1 MEGWIKLHRKILDN
15 DLWVTDNHLAK
26 VIFIDCVLKANH
38 KARFVPIKGSF
49 GIHIKRGEFITSLR
63 KMANYYN
70 STTKTIKKI
79 LVLLQKMGILETQGK
94 THYTL
99 IIVRNYD
106 QYQHNDNVNGNTL
119 YDTEVDTTETVRT
132 TQGKRTLPTNKKVKN
147 DKNEKNSIY
156 TSSFEKFWNVYPVK
170 VGKKI
175 AFGIWKRQHIG
186 EVVEEIVEFVDKA
199 KGTRQWKEGFIP
211 HPTTFLNGHR
221 WEDDLSA
228 YGKQREVV
236 SVK

>member
-1 MEGWIKLHRKILDN
+1 MEGWIKLHRKFNQWEWRDSPKTVSLFI
-15 DLWVTDNHLAK
+15 HL
-26 VIFIDCVLKANH
+26 LLSANH
-38 KARFVPIKGSF
+38 EDKKWR
-49 GIHIKRGEFITSLR
+49 GILVKRGQLITSLSHLSR
-63 KMANYYN
+63 DINVSVK
-70 STTKTIKKI
+70 S
-79 LVLLQKMGILETQGK
+79 
-94 THYTL
+94 
-99 IIVRNYD
+99 VRVGLN
-106 QYQHNDNVNGNTL
+106 NL
-119 YDTEVDTTETVRT
+119 
-132 TQGKRTLPTNKKVKN
+132 KRTNEVAIETTSRYSLIELLNWDKYQVEGTPEGNQGANEGQTKGNKQEGKEH
-147 DKNEKNSIY
+147 KNEKNSIY

-170 VGKKI
+170 GGKKI